1 MCPRWRT
8 ATFPRSRASEGRSR
22 GSCRGWAGP
31 RGTLNIPHSRGDAT
45 MHRRSLIAATL
56 LMVLSAACGE
66 GANPAAAPSAP
77 ATTDP
82 TASGTAS
89 PSPAATPDA
98 SRSPTVDGVD
108 PSGDPTGAT
117 QVTTYYVRSGPT
129 DFFVEPVTVDL
140 EQPTKAVA
148 RAAYTAAV
156 EQDPVDPGLT
166 RVVPDGTR
174 LLDVTISDGL
184 LTVDLSGELATS
196 GGSAE
201 ELALRNQLAETG
213 LQFDSVDAVR
223 LLVDGQPVTD
233 LWGHLD
239 WSEPFVAEEFAVS
252 PIVVTAP
259 RWDAT
264 VAGPDVT
271 LEGSANTFEA
281 TLELVLTDADGL
293 ILDETFTTATCGTGC
308 RGTWTHTFTGLEP
321 GRHSVVLRAPDPS
334 GGEGPEPFT
343 TEVTFTVQ

>member
-66 GANPAAAPSAP
+66 GASPAAAPSAP

-98 SRSPTVDGVD
+98 STSPTVDGVD

-156 EQDPVDPGLT
+156 EQDPADPGLT
-166 RVVPDGTR
+166 RVRGI
-174 LLDVTISDGL
+174 LLD
-184 LTVDLSGELATS
+184 
-196 GGSAE
+196 
-201 ELALRNQLAETG
+201 R
-213 LQFDSVDAVR
+213 
-223 LLVDGQPVTD
+223 
-233 LWGHLD
+233 
-239 WSEPFVAEEFAVS
+239 
-252 PIVVTAP
+252 
-259 RWDAT
+259 
-264 VAGPDVT
+264 
-271 LEGSANTFEA
+271 
-281 TLELVLTDADGL
+281 
-293 ILDETFTTATCGTGC
+293 CG
-308 RGTWTHTFTGLEP
+308 
-321 GRHSVVLRAPDPS
+321 V
-334 GGEGPEPFT
+334 
-343 TEVTFTVQ
+343 